1 MKIIIPARTWW
12 ANAKWIFRELL
23 DGLLPFARHAA
34 NQVFRHWENDHLSCN
49 RGRPGPVN
57 FKTFKTKIQRC
68 RLVNRMKIEIFRL
81 KWNCAFCLGQSL
93 LTVRVRNEKVGTYET
108 VRCVEKLCESL
119 WKPFHVFWGCTYYSS
134 SWNVKKGAA
143 QVSNEE

>member
-23 DGLLPFARHAA
+23 DDLLPFARHAA
-34 NQVFRHWENDHLSCN
+34 NQVFRHWENDHLPRN

-57 FKTFKTKIQRC
+57 LKTFETKIQRC

-93 LTVRVRNEKVGTYET
+93 LTVRVCNEKVGTYET
-108 VRCVEKLCESL
+108 VRCVEKTL
-119 WKPFHVFWGCTYYSS
+119 WVTLKAVPCFLGLHLLLEFVEC
-134 SWNVKKGAA
+134 KKGGGPS
-143 QVSNEE
+143 Q